1 MDIIVLTYDHYQN
14 KAMFYFYILRCKD
27 QTLYCGSTN
36 NLDNRVKLHNTG
48 RGSVYVRS
56 RGGGDIVYSES
67 FQTKSES
74 LHREAEV
81 KRWPRIKKE
90 ELINN
95 TRAGN

>member
-1 MDIIVLTYDHYQN
+1 
-14 KAMFYFYILRCKD
+14 MFYFYILRCKD
-27 QTLYCGSTN
+27 HTLYCGSTN

-74 LHREAEV
+74 LQREAEV
-81 KRWPRIKKE
+81 KRWSKIKKE
-90 ELINN
+90 ELISN
-95 TRAGN
+95 TRAGNCPK